1 MKHRS
6 RGAVSLVFITLGIL
20 AIVFI
25 LAFAFFFR
33 IRHTGRQMAR
43 LLNGEIT
50 SFIAEA
56 AINEAFAHVRNDVNK
71 EGSWW
76 YTALRRNL
84 AECQSTPLSETFKP
98 QKTLSLMEREYG
110 AAPDLDV
117 QVQFENVS
125 AFPDD
130 PCPQPVE
137 KMGTL
142 RITVRAVYKGIRKT
156 ICTLRDVKVVNIN
169 IPEPVAGYKFWSFD
183 LGSLRLSAG
192 SLLQNFLPLED
203 SEKTTIVDNWR
214 FTWDGRQMQNYP
226 LCKRKISYFFWR
238 AADFEL
244 FTYRY
249 HPILSRLYHLLEGL
263 SVLNEPKGFNDT
275 IFKGDG
281 NLLTCFPLVLQ
292 RVSIPDSS
300 SISFTV
306 LGTGQMRVL
315 GHRSDPIKASLN
327 VPDGEL
333 VLQRGTSV
341 KGRIFARTCKLPD
354 LEGQLESDLSS
365 ASPAYHVTVSEQITL
380 WKHL

>member
-1 MKHRS
+1 MVHKS
-6 RGAVSLVFITLGIL
+6 RGAVSLVFITMGIL

-33 IRHTGRQMAR
+33 LRQTGRQMAR

-56 AINEAFAHVRNDVNK
+56 AINEAFAHVRDDANK
-71 EGSWW
+71 DGSWW
-76 YTALRRNL
+76 YTALRRDL
-84 AECQSTPLSETFKP
+84 AECQNTPPTETFNP
-98 QKTLSLMEREYG
+98 QKTLSLVEREYG
-110 AAPDLDV
+110 TAPDLDV
-117 QVQFENVS
+117 QIRFENVS
-125 AFPDD
+125 VFPDD
-130 PCPQPVE
+130 PCSQLVE

-142 RITVRAVYKGIRKT
+142 RITARVVYKGIRKT
-156 ICTLRDVKVVNIN
+156 IYTLRDVKVVNID

-183 LGSLRLSAG
+183 LGSLRLSAE

-214 FTWDGRQMQNYP
+214 FTWDGKQMRNFP
-226 LCKRKISYFFWR
+226 LCKRKISYFFWSV
-238 AADFEL
+238 ADFEL

-249 HPILSRLYHLLEGL
+249 HPILSRLYHQLEGL
-263 SVLNEPKGFNDT
+263 SVLNEPRRFNDA

-292 RVSIPDSS
+292 RVSIPEFST
-300 SISFTV
+300 ISFTV
-306 LGTGQMRVL
+306 LGTGRMQVL
-315 GHRSDPIKASLN
+315 GHRDDPLRASLN

-354 LEGQLESDLSS
+354 LEGRLESDVSS

-380 WKHL
+380 WNSL